1 MGLNDQLPAHG
12 LLHPRSLA
20 DWRRWQAARHP
31 VRGVVRDLRS
41 GLQGLS
47 ERHLTLRQ
55 TGPATGAAT
64 ESAIESATGAA
75 TGPATGAGV
84 ADPEGAEGPE
94 VTEGAEGTAYLALGS
109 PDADILVV
117 LDTLAPS
124 SALALARPLAFLPA
138 ERLAVLSHQPADSI
152 LPAGLHS
159 RPVTTT
165 QWQRALP
172 YARVVAGAGDYL
184 DLGGQ
189 AFAWARR
196 HGHRRIVVQHG
207 LMTPLAPPL
216 GADVRL
222 LAWSQAD
229 ADFWWSGRQD
239 AQSVVVG
246 SQLLWE
252 ASRAGAAGTHP
263 TQPDGIPAG
272 MPSGPP
278 SGAPSRPEAGQRP
291 VFLGQLHG
299 AELPWRQMARTAERF
314 CRETGAVYRPHPG
327 ERDRASRLTH
337 ALFQRRGITIDRSGT
352 PLAQLTSPVVSIFS
366 TGVLEAAAR
375 GVPAWVTCVDPPP
388 WLRDFWARYDMKQ
401 WGDRPTPGPP
411 IPSTEPA
418 TAVAAALA
426 AASEESS

>member
-1 MGLNDQLPAHG
+1 VGLNDQLPAHG

-31 VRGVVRDLRS
+31 VRGVLRDLRS

-55 TGPATGAAT
+55 TRPATR
-64 ESAIESATGAA
+64 SAPGSAPGGGHEA
-75 TGPATGAGV
+75 
-84 ADPEGAEGPE
+84 
-94 VTEGAEGTAYLALGS
+94 AEGTAYLALGS
-109 PDADILVV
+109 PEADILVV
-117 LDTLAPS
+117 FDTLAPS

-138 ERLAVLSHQPADSI
+138 ERLAVLSHEPADAI
-152 LPAGLHS
+152 LPAGLRS
-159 RPVTTT
+159 QPVTTT
-165 QWQRALP
+165 QWECALP

-229 ADFWWSGRQD
+229 ADFWWSGRPD

-252 ASRAGAAGTHP
+252 ASRAGADGTHA

-272 MPSGPP
+272 MPSGA
-278 SGAPSRPEAGQRP
+278 SAPPEAGQRP

-299 AELPWRQMARTAERF
+299 AELPSRQMARTAERF

-327 ERDRASRLTH
+327 ERDRASRFTH

-375 GVPAWVTCVDPPP
+375 GVPAWVTCADPPP

-401 WGDRPTPGPP
+401 WGDRPTPGPL

-418 TAVAAALA
+418 AAVAAALA